1 MISSLVRHVLYPLHE
16 GLQGRR
22 TFRFLREME
31 CTQWLSPEGVRDYQR
46 RKLKA
51 LVAHAARTVPFYQR
65 LFKDIG
71 LDPARFTLADFQR
84 IPVMEKEIFKEN
96 EADILATEY
105 PGKLVRLR
113 TGSSTGSPL
122 WFYSSTHTQALQ
134 NAAKLRC
141 RRWWGIEPGDMMF
154 EFWASP
160 IELSRRAL
168 VHIAKDRH
176 LMNHYLLSA
185 LNMTEEVMAGY
196 IGLMNRKKP
205 RVIVGYP
212 SALHLLAQHLEAGG
226 KRLRFSPKGVVATAE
241 MLLPAQREAIQRAF
255 GAPVINEYGA
265 RDGGLI
271 AYECPEGSMH
281 VVAENVFL
289 EVDPATSPDGDPSR
303 GDVLV
308 TNLESLAYPFI
319 RYRVG
324 DQVTLSSKVCACG
337 RGLPCLER
345 IEGRKTDWLMDST
358 GKRIHGLVVA
368 HTIAKVQGIRQFQIV
383 QKTPTELIVRVVKNG
398 LYRDSDDAWI
408 IQSLAKYFTGPVH
421 IRLMPVEHIEA
432 SQSGKHRFIINEV
445 ACRCS
450 GILKDSKPEGIA
462 DSNL

>member
-1 MISSLVRHVLYPLHE
+1 MITPLVRHILYPLHE
-16 GLQGRR
+16 RLQGRH
-22 TFRFLREME
+22 TFAYLRELE
-31 CTQWLSPEGVRDYQR
+31 RTQWLEGDRLREHQWD
-46 RKLKA
+46 KLRE
-51 LVAHAARTVPFYQR
+51 LIAHAARSVPFYR
-65 LFKDIG
+65 RVFDEVG
-71 LDPARFTLADFQR
+71 LNPQYFTLEDFRR
-84 IPVMEKEIFKEN
+84 IPVMEKETFKEN
-96 EADILATEY
+96 EPEILAEAY

-122 WFYSSTHTQALQ
+122 WFYSSTHTQAFQ

-160 IELSRRAL
+160 IELSKQAL
-168 VHIAKDRH
+168 VHNAKDRH

-185 LNMTEEVMAGY
+185 HNMTEAVMAEY
-196 IGLMNRKKP
+196 IALMNRKKP

-212 SALHLLAQHLEAGG
+212 SALHLLAQYLEAGG
-226 KRLRFSPKGVVATAE
+226 TRLRFTPKGVVATAE

-265 RDGGLI
+265 RDGGLL

-289 EVDPATSPDGDPSR
+289 EVDPDTSPDGDPAR

-308 TNLESLAYPFI
+308 TNLESFAYPFI

-324 DQVTLSSKVCACG
+324 DQVTLSDKSCSCG
-337 RGLPCLER
+337 RGLPRLER
-345 IEGRKTDWLMDST
+345 IEGRRTDWLVDSA
-358 GKRIHGLVVA
+358 GRKIHGLVVA

-383 QKTPTELIVRVVKNG
+383 QKTPTELHIRIVKNN
-398 LYRDSDDAWI
+398 LYKDSDDAWI

-421 IRLMPVEHIEA
+421 IRLLPVDRIEA
-432 SQSGKHRFIINEV
+432 SQSGKHRFIINEA
-445 ACRCS
+445 AC
-450 GILKDSKPEGIA
+450 
-462 DSNL
+462 

>member
-1 MISSLVRHVLYPLHE
+1 
-16 GLQGRR
+16 
-22 TFRFLREME
+22 ME
-31 CTQWLSPEGVRDYQR
+31 QTQWLSSEDVRDYQW

-51 LVAHAARTVPFYQR
+51 LVAHAARVVPFYQR

-71 LDPARFTLADFQR
+71 FDPEHFTPADFQR
-84 IPVMEKEIFKEN
+84 IPIMEKEIFKEN
-96 EADILATEY
+96 EADIVAREY
-105 PGKLVRLR
+105 EGSLVRLR
-113 TGSSTGSPL
+113 TGSSTGTPL
-122 WFYSSTHTQALQ
+122 WFYSSTRTQAYQ

-160 IELSRRAL
+160 IELSKRAL
-168 VHIAKDRH
+168 AHIAKDRY

-185 LNMTEEVMAGY
+185 LNMTGEVMADY
-196 IGLMNRKKP
+196 VSLMNRKKP

-212 SALHLLAQHLEAGG
+212 SALHLLAQHMRTTGSG
-226 KRLRFSPKGVVATAE
+226 LRFKPKGVVVTAE
-241 MLLPAQREAIQRAF
+241 MLLPAQREAIQETF

-265 RDGGLI
+265 RDGGLF

-289 EVDPATSPDGDPSR
+289 EVDPETSPDGDPAR

-308 TNLESLAYPFI
+308 TNLESFAYPFI

-324 DQVTLSSKVCACG
+324 DQVTLSDKVCACG

-345 IEGRKTDWLMDST
+345 IEGRKTDWLVDST
-358 GKRIHGLVVA
+358 GKKIHGLVVA

-383 QKTPTELIVRVVKNG
+383 QKSPTELHIRIVKNN
-398 LYRDSDDAWI
+398 LYKDSDNAWI
-408 IQSLAKYFTGPVH
+408 IESLAKYFTGPVH
-421 IRLMPVEHIEA
+421 IRLHPVDRIEA

-445 ACRCS
+445 VC
-450 GILKDSKPEGIA
+450 
-462 DSNL
+462 